1 MMQVQ
6 AVDAEMRREL
16 ELMELER
23 LMAEP
28 PWGSFQSIRAPSIG
42 LALGDDPSVR
52 RRRVRVLQECP
63 RCASRFYPTAPHQ
76 TYCEPAC
83 RQAARR
89 ERLRSGRPAGRP
101 AVAAPEIE
109 RLAAL
114 GWAIA
119 EIVIE
124 GARRRDAGE
133 GGWSQR
139 QAYRALAHQEP
150 LDGGGCRRYPC
161 SEKSAARV

>member
-6 AVDAEMRREL
+6 AVDADTKREI

-28 PWGSFQSIRAPSIG
+28 PWGSFHSIRAPSIG

-52 RRRVRVLQECP
+52 RRRRRVRVLRQCGGCGTHFSSSDG
-63 RCASRFYPTAPHQ
+63 RQ

-83 RQAARR
+83 RQASRR
-89 ERLRSGRPAGRP
+89 ERLRTGRPSGRP

-114 GWAIA
+114 GWTLP

-139 QAYRALAHQEP
+139 QAYRALA
-150 LDGGGCRRYPC
+150 RR
-161 SEKSAARV
+161 A